1 MSANMRLQPTLCKS
15 GYNNTRYIIHWERP
29 QSAAAPADRK
39 PVNMVDAF
47 QPPKNH
53 HTGNDG
59 NAALLLTHIDG
70 LFSISVLHRPGKF
83 IEQTEKNALAI
94 RRVASTRGEPCI
106 GEGGRSL
113 AIRTEQNKCKMGF
126 KSNFN
131 PIDKQSRRNQI
142 KFSPRI
148 LLLHSWDPYYPILF
162 LPYTHPTPDQEE
174 IQGGKNQPRF
184 RDDGGGVVAGI
195 GVVLRVMDVI
205 DVQGISTFS

>member
-1 MSANMRLQPTLCKS
+1 MIAPAVVGVGLGTLGVAVMSANMRLQPTLCKS

-53 HTGNDG
+53 HSGNDG

-70 LFSISVLHRPGKF
+70 LFSISVLF
-83 IEQTEKNALAI
+83 NKNALAV
-94 RRVASTRGEPCI
+94 RRVASTHVGERYI

-113 AIRTEQNKCKMGF
+113 PIRTEQNKCKMGF

-148 LLLHSWDPYYPILF
+148 LCS
-162 LPYTHPTPDQEE
+162 
-174 IQGGKNQPRF
+174 
-184 RDDGGGVVAGI
+184 
-195 GVVLRVMDVI
+195 
-205 DVQGISTFS
+205 